1 MPGTRNIVAGIA
13 WTLGGLALQG
23 ISHSAPS
30 AGGVYVVACGS
41 IAAGCLQFA
50 AGLLQLTEDRAGAS
64 GQNRLLSY
72 LRKRIVSH

>member
-13 WTLGGLALQG
+13 WTLGGLALAG

-30 AGGVYVVACGS
+30 AGGVYAVACGS

-50 AGLLQLTEDRAGAS
+50 AGVLLLIEDHAGAS
-64 GQNRLLSY
+64 EQNRLLSY
-72 LRKRIVSH
+72 LRNRIVSQ